1 MKFRSFNEYL
11 DDKSGDINMYIQ
23 KVGIATNNDVSPIF
37 KKITSSDDIEELSEE
52 IAVIL
57 SDDYLHENSA
67 INEHISAFNNKKLDL
82 SDIRKQIG
90 EFRHIP
96 KKVTNIQEVKKL
108 KFPIIASNKSGEY
121 SYKTIGKLKASES
134 IYKSFKESIVPKTR
148 FNILAHKNKAIS
160 IVERINRMPLDVD
173 VSKFSMLDQIN
184 DITNKIY
191 ETYSLD
197 FYNIEVLE
205 SSKGTLYINSIDRNI
220 KTNPRESVLLYENA
234 YLEYN
239 KRPLPNWVKN
249 QMIKEYVVPYYKN
262 KKYDSMMIKSKH
274 TMDYS
279 KYLNS

>member
-11 DDKSGDINMYIQ
+11 DDKSGNIETYMQ
-23 KVGIATNNDVSPIF
+23 KVGIATNNDVFPIF

-57 SDDYLHENSA
+57 SDDYLYENSS
-67 INEHISAFNNKKLDL
+67 INEHMSVFNNKKLDL

-108 KFPIIASNKSGEY
+108 KFPIIASNKFGEY

-134 IYKSFKESIVPKTR
+134 IYSSFKESIVPKTR

-160 IVERINRMPLDVD
+160 IVERINKMPLDVD

-184 DITNKIY
+184 DIANKIY

-249 QMIKEYVVPYYKN
+249 QMIKEYVIPYYEK
-262 KKYDSMMIKSKH
+262 KKYDSMLIKSKH
-274 TMDYS
+274 TIDYS